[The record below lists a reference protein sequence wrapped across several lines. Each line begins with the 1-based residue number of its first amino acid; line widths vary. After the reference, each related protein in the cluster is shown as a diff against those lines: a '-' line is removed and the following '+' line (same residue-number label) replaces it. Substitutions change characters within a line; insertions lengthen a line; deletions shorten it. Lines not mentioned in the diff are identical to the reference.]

1 MPYKVQKSGDK
12 WKIINKNTGKTVGT
26 SDSKAKADA
35 SVRARLAG
43 EHNKNWKK
51 RGRK

>member
-1 MPYKVQKSGDK
+1 MPYTVKKVGSK

-26 SDSKAKADA
+26 SNSKAKADA

-43 EHNKNWKK
+43 EHGWKK
-51 RGRK
+51 SK